1 MIERDPSSA
10 FRRLL
15 LGEGEDLHRILGET
29 RFGSA
34 LLKAASAA
42 PPPSEA
48 KPSLAPLPP
57 TRAAIQAAISDT
69 FTTDE
74 LGTEA
79 SDQAAILAHSATIMI
94 GGRRRLRLTD
104 EARADLLERVRD
116 DEQYKKML
124 REAIEADQ
132 RDFDKITEDEVRT
145 CSAWLRGFLVGEI
158 GSLDQSPPRELHAAV
173 QARECL
179 RLVQNLPTNM
189 PSLAEVR
196 RYLERAELLEPLRIL
211 TGTTGGW
218 DGFAVEDRFV
228 GRREELRELRAF
240 VDELASEGVL
250 ESVTRGIGRVVRGVE
265 SVFDGRGVGVFVIE
279 AGGGLGKSTLMAK
292 FVLDHALKQSR
303 PFPFAYFDFD
313 RATLQPLEPR
323 QLLLEA
329 IRQVVLQFPA
339 AGPEADKLCQQI
351 RDDLARTKSGTGL
364 FDPFADFRRLVSDRV
379 THGRRAFL
387 LILDTMELVQYDPSA
402 LAGVVKFVEYLS
414 QGGFPELRVVA
425 AGRADIPQLRN
436 ETAYLGEG
444 THRRLLPLSV
454 GDAREMA
461 DRLGRQLL
469 GQDWNSTWSSRI
481 AGKDDDSVERRE
493 PLVIRVAV
501 EFLRSAPT
509 REEREALSR
518 EIEKLGAG
526 ADKRF
531 VGRLY
536 ERRVLDHVQH
546 PDAKKLAWP
555 GLVVRR
561 ITLDI
566 IRNVLAVPCKMD
578 PSHTQEAFDAL
589 AREVWIVDRE
599 GDALRHRADL
609 RARTLP
615 LMRDHK
621 PEVFAEIAAAAVVYF
636 GERQA
641 TSPADRAEW
650 IYHRLLNGEDP
661 ASVDRDWSDDLVS
674 FLRGAEDDF
683 ERDSAARNYLVA
695 RTETRLLPPAQIAKL
710 PNRLAFDHVA
720 RTAVQLGGFDDE
732 RIYPVLGDLALR
744 SISADSNWGVLPTTV
759 RAIVL
764 VKTGRWGATEIPQD
778 VAGAWL
784 PHAVFARRFKRARA
798 LADTVPAREDDK
810 ASDISAVPGDDIR
823 SMVQSLALA
832 CVRNHPTMRNI
843 DRRLATL
850 LERGFQAAGHA
861 DIAALRTAAVF
872 GDECAVPA
880 ARYWVKQSVGR
891 HLDREPAVSLAEL
904 SVLARAGSRIQKRAE
919 TEIGKELGR
928 LRQKWDALL
937 KLMNEKEP
945 QPRRFV
951 DRGLHR
957 VVIELVGD
965 LIEGGA
971 ESRVAMR
978 RFFAARDEDWV
989 VPMGYA
995 AARAVRSGNVPSK
1008 VFERLE
1014 AFQVGPRKKYSNV
1027 DGYEP
1032 LMALRRADEAGDL
1045 AGVARAFANNAT
1057 DRDGADD
1064 LRLLLDHYAAWRRQI
1079 ESMIEK
1085 DARPQPK
1092 PPEPEPPRPRR
1103 TPRKRTTPRRKPR

>member
-425 AGRADIPQLRN
+425 AGRADIPQLRH
-436 ETAYLGEG
+436 ETA
-444 THRRLLPLSV
+444 LP
-454 GDAREMA
+454 
-461 DRLGRQLL
+461 GR
-469 GQDWNSTWSSRI
+469 G
-481 AGKDDDSVERRE
+481 
-493 PLVIRVAV
+493 
-501 EFLRSAPT
+501 
-509 REEREALSR
+509 
-518 EIEKLGAG
+518 
-526 ADKRF
+526 
-531 VGRLY
+531 
-536 ERRVLDHVQH
+536 H
-546 PDAKKLAWP
+546 
-555 GLVVRR
+555 
-561 ITLDI
+561 
-566 IRNVLAVPCKMD
+566 
-578 PSHTQEAFDAL
+578 
-589 AREVWIVDRE
+589 
-599 GDALRHRADL
+599 
-609 RARTLP
+609 
-615 LMRDHK
+615 
-621 PEVFAEIAAAAVVYF
+621 
-636 GERQA
+636 
-641 TSPADRAEW
+641 TSP
-650 IYHRLLNGEDP
+650 P
-661 ASVDRDWSDDLVS
+661 AS
-674 FLRGAEDDF
+674 A
-683 ERDSAARNYLVA
+683 
-695 RTETRLLPPAQIAKL
+695 
-710 PNRLAFDHVA
+710 
-720 RTAVQLGGFDDE
+720 LG
-732 RIYPVLGDLALR
+732 
-744 SISADSNWGVLPTTV
+744 
-759 RAIVL
+759 
-764 VKTGRWGATEIPQD
+764 
-778 VAGAWL
+778 
-784 PHAVFARRFKRARA
+784 
-798 LADTVPAREDDK
+798 
-810 ASDISAVPGDDIR
+810 
-823 SMVQSLALA
+823 
-832 CVRNHPTMRNI
+832 
-843 DRRLATL
+843 
-850 LERGFQAAGHA
+850 
-861 DIAALRTAAVF
+861 F
-872 GDECAVPA
+872 GC
-880 ARYWVKQSVGR
+880 
-891 HLDREPAVSLAEL
+891 
-904 SVLARAGSRIQKRAE
+904 
-919 TEIGKELGR
+919 
-928 LRQKWDALL
+928 
-937 KLMNEKEP
+937 
-945 QPRRFV
+945 
-951 DRGLHR
+951 
-957 VVIELVGD
+957 
-965 LIEGGA
+965 
-971 ESRVAMR
+971 
-978 RFFAARDEDWV
+978 ARD
-989 VPMGYA
+989 G
-995 AARAVRSGNVPSK
+995 R
-1008 VFERLE
+1008 
-1014 AFQVGPRKKYSNV
+1014 
-1027 DGYEP
+1027 P
-1032 LMALRRADEAGDL
+1032 LRPA
-1045 AGVARAFANNAT
+1045 
-1057 DRDGADD
+1057 
-1064 LRLLLDHYAAWRRQI
+1064 AAWRRSGI
-1079 ESMIEK
+1079 
-1085 DARPQPK
+1085 RPGAAVSPA
-1092 PPEPEPPRPRR
+1092 
-1103 TPRKRTTPRRKPR
+1103 TTTTR